1 MGKFDGIDIKA
12 AVADAALDEQKSI
25 KDKKQTS
32 PNPNGRPKKKKED
45 LTNVQVV
52 VRFTENQNKKLDTVA
67 ASLGIS
73 KAALIKSRLA
83 DIISY

>member
-1 MGKFDGIDIKA
+1 MGKFDGIDIDA
-12 AVADAALDEQKSI
+12 AVGDAALNEQKPADS
-25 KDKKQTS
+25 KKRTS

-45 LTNVQVV
+45 LANVQVV
-52 VRFTENQNKKLDTVA
+52 VRFTEAQNKKLDTMA

-83 DIISY
+83 DIIS